1 MKIADGFL
9 LKTVAGK
16 NIVVSVGAE
25 VNFNGMLT
33 LNDTGVYLWN
43 LLQKDT
49 TKDDIL
55 NKMLEEYD
63 VSEEIASADID
74 AFIQKLRQANIL
86 ED

>member
-55 NKMLEEYD
+55 SKMLEEYD